1 MTEKSKKWLFLSG
14 ETYSELR
21 PRLKAE
27 PVATGEGAL
36 VSREAIRGD
45 RFYSRNCLKCGL
57 KAALFVFEQ
66 QHVIFS
72 GVNARAAVARV
83 LLSAVNRQHGYGR
96 GLRIGRKK
104 AAGVHHRAERN
115 IPQIRRSPVIADNS
129 IRQHCKRVRCV
140 SEIGPLSLNAK
151 AATAIGMIHE
161 HQFAAISERFFERRE
176 FSWFG
181 AEGLVVSGCCIC
193 KHEQAEVERGTP

>member
-66 QHVIFS
+66 QHVSLCPRCTTERIERMAEEGRELPPTVLWLHFETVKETRFQEQKAREDLSVKFDDFYRCHRCGKVIQDRDARYWFPPGKNVSPAYCSRCCGILKS
-72 GVNARAAVARV
+72 GRDKPCEDRPW
-83 LLSAVNRQHGYGR
+83 
-96 GLRIGRKK
+96 
-104 AAGVHHRAERN
+104 E
-115 IPQIRRSPVIADNS
+115 
-129 IRQHCKRVRCV
+129 
-140 SEIGPLSLNAK
+140 
-151 AATAIGMIHE
+151 
-161 HQFAAISERFFERRE
+161 RE
-176 FSWFG
+176 FEFP
-181 AEGLVVSGCCIC
+181 
-193 KHEQAEVERGTP
+193 KD